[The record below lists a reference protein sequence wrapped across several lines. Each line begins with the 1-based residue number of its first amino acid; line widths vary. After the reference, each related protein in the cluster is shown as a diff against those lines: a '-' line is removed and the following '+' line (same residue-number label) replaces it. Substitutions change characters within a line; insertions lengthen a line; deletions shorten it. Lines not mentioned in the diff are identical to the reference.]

1 MEQSIWLVRHG
12 HRQDFAHPEWF
23 ETALHR
29 YDPPLSE
36 QGFKQVKKL
45 AQRLAKEKIDHI
57 FCSPFLRA
65 IQTAYP
71 MAKALNLPIKLEK
84 GLGEWLNPEWM
95 TEYPKTEIEENSLN
109 FLALWQTQESPSFQG
124 RLREEKND
132 NRIDWD
138 YQSLVLPVYPETEAE
153 MMARTVKTMESLLEQ
168 FTGNLLLVG
177 HAVTVKVG
185 ANSLLGEN
193 VILTVPVAS
202 LSKLVYEQG
211 QWQLKLSTDTS
222 FL

>member
-1 MEQSIWLVRHG
+1 MAQNIWLVRHG

-23 ETALHR
+23 ETAIRR

-45 AQRLAKEKIDHI
+45 GQRLATEKIDHL

-71 MAKALNLPIKLEK
+71 LSMALNLPIKLEK

-95 TEYPKTEIEENSLN
+95 TEYPKTEPEASLRKNNS
-109 FLALWQTQESPSFQG
+109 
-124 RLREEKND
+124 
-132 NRIDWD
+132 IDWG
-138 YQSLVLPVYPETEAE
+138 YCSLLLPVYPETEAE
-153 MMARTVKTMESLLEQ
+153 MMARMAKTVELLLEQ

-177 HAVTVKVG
+177 HGATVEGVAAG
-185 ANSLLGEN
+185 LLGKN
-193 VILTVPVAS
+193 VILTAPVAS
-202 LSKLVYEQG
+202 LSKLVYEQN
-211 QWQLKLSTDTS
+211 QWRLSLQTDTS